1 MTAVSKISALV
12 TFLPT
17 EEGGRAHPAHDSSNY
32 MPHVVVG
39 DPSQRVA
46 LVDESGTSTESY
58 LGVRFTGD
66 GQQLTPGLEHEVQL
80 QLLYVGRVDYSA
92 LVPAA
97 TFTIR
102 EGGRVVGFGSVVGWL
117 PN

>member
-1 MTAVSKISALV
+1 MTAVSKISAMV
-12 TFLPT
+12 TFLST
-17 EEGGRAHPAHDSSNY
+17 EEGGRTHPVHDSPTY

-39 DPSQRVA
+39 DPGQRAVM
-46 LVDESGTSTESY
+46 VDETGLSTESY

-66 GQQLTPGLEHEVQL
+66 GQQLTPGVEYGVQL
-80 QLLYVGRVDYSA
+80 ELLYLGRVDYSE